1 MSITLPKAWLSI
13 HLIGLYLNTVDD
25 ADSRRLSLML
35 DLHQAGNHAASHLSV
50 RFPITLNL
58 YSHPTFGLYT
68 FSILHVA
75 PRRGCPACSCPLLVL
90 FPPRFSACSSFSV
103 PLPISNQQQN
113 LRRTWYQL
121 SIMASSLSNM
131 SPEELASYPALPPP
145 LGILP
150 NFDNAPNRNMTF
162 LAVTSLLL
170 GIMALFVLNRL
181 YAKKVLIRKYKWDDC
196 KSDELSWF
204 SKRMTTR
211 LTW

>member
-1 MSITLPKAWLSI
+1 
-13 HLIGLYLNTVDD
+13 
-25 ADSRRLSLML
+25 ML

-50 RFPITLNL
+50 RFPITINL
-58 YSHPTFGLYT
+58 YSHPTFGLCVY
-68 FSILHVA
+68 F
-75 PRRGCPACSCPLLVL
+75 LLVS
-90 FPPRFSACSSFSV
+90 SACSSFSV

-131 SPEELASYPALPPP
+131 SSEELASYPALPPP
-145 LGILP
+145 PGILP
-150 NFDNAPNRNMTF
+150 NFDNTANRNVAF

-181 YAKKVLIRKYKWDDC
+181 YAKKVLIRKYTWDDC

-204 SKRMTTR
+204 SKIMTTR